1 MNAIHIIMATSTS
14 ANPHDVPNE
23 RIETMARKRKIS
35 AFTFFGSLD
44 RSVLEY
50 LSDELGILVFGI
62 LLIVAGALLASFESQ
77 RFSVS
82 FIVFGYALTFGSAA
96 RHVCFS
102 RSPFSVCSE
111 SCLPSCTGFRHRE
124 S

>member
-1 MNAIHIIMATSTS
+1 MNAIHMIMATSNS

-35 AFTFFGSLD
+35 AFTFFGSLN
-44 RSVLEY
+44 REVLDY
-50 LSDELGILVFGI
+50 LHYELDTLVFGI
-62 LLIVAGALLASFESQ
+62 LLIIAGALLASFESQ

-82 FIVFGYALTFGSAA
+82 FVVFGYGLTFGSAK

-102 RSPFSVCSE
+102 RLPRSACLD
-111 SCLPSCTGFRHRE
+111 SCLASCIGSRHRE